1 MNRLIIWCKYY
12 KLFFYI
18 LEGYLKYVKQNECV
32 LKTNQS
38 TEFDFILQNSIAS
51 CHKNNEEE
59 STLVVIDLV

>member
-32 LKTNQS
+32 LKPNQC
-38 TEFDFILQNSIAS
+38 TEFDFIYKIVLL
-51 CHKNNEEE
+51 
-59 STLVVIDLV
+59 LVIKITRKRVHLLL